1 MVDLTKYLARAVQLP
16 GTADHRL
23 ILVQARIQVLAAL
36 CRKAIALAPEPLRAC
51 LEEDLERLVF
61 EVAVLCTAPPRK
73 PPMINW
79 HQLADLAPEV
89 RGQKVSRED
98 AATALSHVRFLL
110 TAKREGRLDGAGED
124 STMTLVRVF
133 AALLTDATGGHGTA

>member
-1 MVDLTKYLARAVQLP
+1 
-16 GTADHRL
+16 
-23 ILVQARIQVLAAL
+23 
-36 CRKAIALAPEPLRAC
+36 
-51 LEEDLERLVF
+51 
-61 EVAVLCTAPPRK
+61 
-73 PPMINW
+73 MINW

-89 RGQKVSRED
+89 RGQKVSKED

>member
-61 EVAVLCTAPPRK
+61 EVAVLCTAPPES
-73 PPMINW
+73 PY
-79 HQLADLAPEV
+79 D
-89 RGQKVSRED
+89 
-98 AATALSHVRFLL
+98 
-110 TAKREGRLDGAGED
+110 
-124 STMTLVRVF
+124 
-133 AALLTDATGGHGTA
+133 